1 MLTKLVDGESV
12 ILSKKEEAAIKA
24 AWAAQESPEV
34 LAAQNLE
41 DINQLRRSLYA
52 AAGVTDQAHLDALWD
67 AVFEGD
73 TKKGKALKATCDKVR
88 KGKGFPK
95 KK

>member
-12 ILSKKEEAAIKA
+12 VLSKKEEAAIKA

-34 LAAQNLE
+34 LAAQKLE
-41 DINQLRRSLYA
+41 DVNQLRRSLYA
-52 AAGVTDQAHLDALWD
+52 AAGVTDQARLDALWD

-73 TKKGKALKATCDKVR
+73 TKKGKALKATRDKVR
-88 KGKGFPK
+88 KGKSFPK
-95 KK
+95 RK

>member
-1 MLTKLVDGESV
+1 MPGLKWVEVPKGLDVAPEWTYKGG
-12 ILSKKEEAAIKA
+12 KFKA
-24 AWAAQESPEV
+24 PPSPP
-34 LAAQNLE
+34 APSAG
-41 DINQLRRSLYA
+41 DRRRALYDA
-52 AAGVTDQAHLDALWD
+52 DGVTDQARLDALWD

-73 TKKGKALKATCDKVR
+73 TKKGKALKATRDKVR